1 MKQIDKEVR
10 MLLTGII
17 KKRENAMKN
26 SEIINEEDLLG
37 LMMESNMKEKI
48 GNGKSNIGMTT
59 DELITECK
67 LFYFAGQESTSVLL
81 TWTLVVLSMHPDWQD
96 KARQEVYQHFGKN
109 KPDFD
114 GLSRLK
120 IVSIRMIIL
129 CSFLQFI
136 YSLCYLKPDANLA
149 YINCHISHAW

>member
-1 MKQIDKEVR
+1 MKHIDQEVKI
-10 MLLTGII
+10 LLRGII

-26 SEIINEEDLLG
+26 KEVINEDLLG

-48 GNGKSNIGMTT
+48 GNGKSNIVMTR
-59 DELITECK
+59 DEMITECK

-81 TWTLVVLSMHPDWQD
+81 TWTLVVLSMHLDWQEQ
-96 KARQEVYQHFGKN
+96 ARQEVYRHFGKN

-120 IVSIRMIIL
+120 IVSIRMII
-129 CSFLQFI
+129 FAAFI
-136 YSLCYLKPDANLA
+136 CNLLMDP
-149 YINCHISHAW
+149 

>member
-1 MKQIDKEVR
+1 MKQIDREVR
-10 MLLTGII
+10 MLLRGII

-26 SEIINEEDLLG
+26 KEIINEDLLG

-48 GNGKSNIGMTT
+48 GNGKSNIGMTR
-59 DELITECK
+59 DEMITECK

-96 KARQEVYQHFGKN
+96 QARREVYQHFGKN

-114 GLSRLK
+114 RLSRLK
-120 IVSIRMIIL
+120 IVSIRMIIIA
-129 CSFLQFI
+129 SFSCNFFI
-136 YSLCYLKPDANLA
+136 HFVILSSDANL
-149 YINCHISHAW
+149 